1 MSAAMTAKVLAD
13 PIGAIVDL
21 VVRYEPTLGRS
32 TITGAVQSV
41 AGGRAKRRRLAQALL
56 DKPAVLVD
64 GRSPGPRA
72 IADLLLA
79 LRHAG
84 AARISAPVCADC
96 GKPLRTL
103 QRRGEDW
110 YCGGCGPRR
119 EPCAACGETKVVN
132 VRDRHGRPRCVRC
145 PPDDGGDPVSIVV
158 EVVTGADPT
167 LSADVVAAAVTA
179 VVPRA
184 AQRYQLAWAL
194 QDRSELLTG
203 AGAEAPVPS
212 VLRLIDKLCD
222 AGARTITH
230 PACPRCLRVIHLHR
244 PINGQWLCR
253 NCTAKSRAQPCS
265 RCGAVRE
272 AATRDEHGRALCPYC
287 LIVDPANHESCV
299 ACGRRRPVAVRTS
312 DGPLC
317 TTCRPVKVLTC
328 SICGRDAECSVSTAT
343 GRPWCEACKQRWARC
358 AGCGQIRPVR
368 GGSLGAPLCAT
379 CTRPEPSFWR
389 LCPTCGQNRQLRSGP
404 CTKCV
409 VRQRIRTLL
418 ADESGAIRSELH
430 ALYDNLANYER
441 PTTVLRWLDQ
451 SRAPDILRELS
462 AGTRPLTHAALD
474 QLPDG
479 KPVTHLR
486 SVLVA
491 TGALPPRD
499 EQMARIERWTCRVI
513 ADRDDPGEQQLLR
526 AYAVWHL
533 LRRLRARLGG
543 ADTTHGQ
550 TVVVQQH
557 VRAAIKLLDWCTARD
572 LTITTARQGDLDDWL
587 SSDDAS
593 HRRQVGNFVRWAK
606 KQKLT
611 NLEFPAVKWDGPA
624 GVIDTE
630 ARWGN
635 ARRLLHDDT
644 VEHED
649 RVAGLLVLLYAQWPA
664 VISRLTLSHVQTSAG
679 TVGLRLGREPVVL
692 PEPLAGLVLG
702 LVDCRRGHAALGDQ
716 GTSPWLFPGGRPGH
730 PISSARM
737 TERLRE
743 LGIQSGQSRSTALF
757 QLATDLPAAI
767 LARMLGIHI
776 SVAVAWQRAS
786 SGDWTNYAA
795 EVSRRTAR

>member
-1 MSAAMTAKVLAD
+1 MTAEVLAD

-21 VVRYEPTLGRS
+21 VVGYEPTLGRS
-32 TITGAVQSV
+32 TITGVVQSV

-79 LRHAG
+79 LRNAG
-84 AARISAPVCADC
+84 AATISAPVCADC
-96 GKPLRTL
+96 GKALRTL

-119 EPCAACGETKVVN
+119 EPCAAGETKAVN
-132 VRDRHGRPRCVRC
+132 VRDRDGRPRCVRC
-145 PPDDGGDPVSIVV
+145 PPDDGSDPVSIVV

-184 AQRYQLAWAL
+184 GQRYQLAWAL
-194 QDRSELLTG
+194 QDRPELLTG

-212 VLRLIDKLCD
+212 VLRLIDKLCV

-272 AATRDEHGRALCPYC
+272 AAIRDEHGRALCPHC
-287 LIVDPANHESCV
+287 LIVDPVNHESCV
-299 ACGRRRPVAVRTS
+299 ACGRRRPVAVRTD

-317 TTCRPVKVLTC
+317 PTCRPVKVLTC
-328 SICGRDAECSVSTAT
+328 SICGRDAVCSVSTAT

-368 GGSLGAPLCAT
+368 GGSLGAPLCAA

-389 LCPTCGQNRQLRSGP
+389 LCPTCGQNHQLRSGP

-409 VRQRIRTLL
+409 VRQRLRALL
-418 ADESGAIRSELH
+418 ADQSGEIRSELH
-430 ALYDNLANYER
+430 AFYDNLANYER

-451 SRAPDILRELS
+451 SRAPAILRELS
-462 AGTRPLTHAALD
+462 AGRRPLTHAALD
-474 QLPDG
+474 ELPEG

-486 SVLVA
+486 SILVA

-499 EQMARIERWTCRVI
+499 EQMARIERWISRII
-513 ADRDDPGEQQLLR
+513 ADREDPGEQQLLH

-543 ADTTHGQ
+543 ADPTHGQ
-550 TVVVQQH
+550 AVVVQQH

-572 LTITTARQGDLDDWL
+572 LTITTARQGDLDNWL

-593 HRRQVGNFVRWAK
+593 HRRQVGHFVRWAK

-611 NLEFPAVKWDGPA
+611 NLEFPAVKWYGPVA
-624 GVIDTE
+624 AIDTE
-630 ARWGN
+630 GRWEN

-664 VISRLTLSHVQTSAG
+664 AISRLTLPHVQTSAG

-692 PEPLAGLVLG
+692 PEPLAGLVLE
-702 LVDCRRGHAALGDQ
+702 LADRRRGHAALGDQ

-737 TERLRE
+737 SERLRH

-776 SVAVAWQRAS
+776 SVAAAWQRAS